1 MPCWD
6 TCSLRPQNINWQD
19 WKYTS
24 FVIFIRYS
32 QSIRRHNVIC
42 RDKLVADVVENI
54 GLKLQ
59 FLSWFSIHFVLH
71 RSYRFSYQMDSMYQC
86 VIMSCIDLYLI
97 EEVYSAIFFFIHYVN
112 TSGLKL
118 NFEKVIPIQCIQRRP
133 QQVSLRPHQCEVEFF
148 CCDRWILRTMYN
160 SNLAS

>member
-6 TCSLRPQNINWQD
+6 TCSLRPQNNNWQD

-42 RDKLVADVVENI
+42 REKLVADVVENN
-54 GLKLQ
+54 GLKPQ

-71 RSYRFSYQMDSMYQC
+71 RSYRFSYQMDLMYQC

-97 EEVYSAIFFFIHYVN
+97 EEKHFNEIQIDTKHCIYLWRNEVFFLFKWLSIH
-112 TSGLKL
+112 K
-118 NFEKVIPIQCIQRRP
+118 I
-133 QQVSLRPHQCEVEFF
+133 
-148 CCDRWILRTMYN
+148 
-160 SNLAS
+160 